1 MTSHR
6 LHRIDRSHGIAGW
19 EAGRAP
25 VYRRVWIW
33 RRAKRD
39 DQEVRHIVAIAH
51 GASNEAEYLL
61 SLSAQGAAAGP
72 AAAGPTLHRHVLLI
86 RGRRFAA

>member
-1 MTSHR
+1 MTGHR

-19 EAGRAP
+19 EQGHAP

-33 RRAKRD
+33 RQAKRD

-51 GASNEAEYLL
+51 GASNEAAYLL
-61 SLSAQGAAAGP
+61 SLSAQG